1 MLDLIAFKGSVSANK
16 TNRLVQG
23 RFRVKSSPKFPI
35 LKLLACF
42 YPFSRMLN
50 RYRKRKGGGNP
61 KGFCTAAPDTLG
73 SRLHSLSVRLK
84 SGI

>member
-42 YPFSRMLN
+42 YPFSRMLSQSN
-50 RYRKRKGGGNP
+50 GGTRP
-61 KGFCTAAPDTLG
+61 TPSCLAA
-73 SRLHSLSVRLK
+73 VY
-84 SGI
+84 IA